1 MRPASARRLLIKPHP
16 LKADAW
22 PLISL
27 SAYQRVPSP
36 KSLAWAGPYASRGTP
51 STPTS
56 TQAEP
61 ATHPTEAI
69 NGHYRSRQTHRQRL
83 PHPHQ
88 LPAPN
93 TPHHMRPRRLHPNPT
108 MKSQK
113 RALTLCAP
121 SRSLGSP
128 DQAATT
134 SLPSPRGIPTS
145 PLPLVKHT
153 NYRPQR
159 LKRQSGT
166 IPPTVERS
174 EI

>member
-1 MRPASARRLLIKPHP
+1 VRPASARRLLIKPHP

-108 MKSQK
+108 MKSSLVAPLPRILMDASFRISQAIYFCFHFIWFG
-113 RALTLCAP
+113 RNVTDLLTLIV
-121 SRSLGSP
+121 SP
-128 DQAATT
+128 C
-134 SLPSPRGIPTS
+134 PG
-145 PLPLVKHT
+145 
-153 NYRPQR
+153 
-159 LKRQSGT
+159 
-166 IPPTVERS
+166 
-174 EI
+174 